1 MSLTCIP
8 VGIWLQG
15 LSNSTHTMALVGLAL
30 VLLGLPLSVP
40 PLRPIGLPAEYA
52 TKSLPAALDT
62 PPPIFRP
69 SAHRGRYILAAISSA
84 E

>member
-1 MSLTCIP
+1 M
-8 VGIWLQG
+8 QG
-15 LSNSTHTMALVGLAL
+15 LSESAQMMALVGLAF

-52 TKSLPAALDT
+52 SKSLPAALDI
-62 PPPIFRP
+62 PPPIFRS
-69 SAHRGRYILAAISSA
+69 SAHRTRYILDAISSA